1 MSELSKSCEVSF
13 DSALNENVCAEPF
26 VKNDL
31 VSSDIFPSEMKLSC
45 YKICVIENLARAV
58 SLLAER

>member
-1 MSELSKSCEVSF
+1 MAELSKSCAVSF

-31 VSSDIFPSEMKLSC
+31 DIFPSEMKLSC
-45 YKICVIENLARAV
+45 YKICVIENPARAV